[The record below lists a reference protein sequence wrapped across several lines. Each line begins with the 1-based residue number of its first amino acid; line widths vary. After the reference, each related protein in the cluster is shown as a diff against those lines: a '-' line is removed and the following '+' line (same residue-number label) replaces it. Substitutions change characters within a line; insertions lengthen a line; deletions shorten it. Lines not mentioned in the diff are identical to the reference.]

1 MSDKY
6 SEAMNFM
13 IRRTIARLLAG
24 WVLAV
29 ASAHALSDTDGQN
42 IWQKRDGLSLTAA
55 AFNPNYET
63 KIRKSRGDT
72 DGSLISLE
80 DDLGLDDDDVI
91 PVLSLAFRPWAKHKF
106 FLSYMGMD
114 RDAQKVLSED
124 LSFDGI
130 TFPAGTDVD
139 TEFNID
145 MYRAGYTW
153 SFLQNE
159 SWELG
164 VSVGAYWVEMDMQ
177 MSAFKGFLDAD
188 YDESEP
194 FPMFGFS
201 GSWLLNDNWLIRG
214 TAEAF
219 RIDMG
224 DTEGDFYNV
233 RIEAEYAVT
242 ENISLG
248 AGYDLV
254 RIDVE
259 DTKKNNRVT
268 YDYDGAL
275 AFVRWHF

>member
-1 MSDKY
+1 M
-6 SEAMNFM
+6 
-13 IRRTIARLLAG
+13 RLLTITRILVGLLFIA
-24 WVLAV
+24 
-29 ASAHALSDTDGQN
+29 ASGQVLSDPGGQN
-42 IWQKRDGLSLTAA
+42 IWQQRDGLSVTAG
-55 AFNPNYET
+55 AFQPNYDT
-63 KIRKSRGDT
+63 KIRKSKGDT

-91 PVLSLAFRPWAKHKF
+91 PVLSLGFRPWAKHKF
-106 FLSYMGMD
+106 FFSYMGMD
-114 RDAQKVLSED
+114 RDAQEVLSED

-153 SFLQNE
+153 SFWQNE

-177 MSAFKGFLDAD
+177 LSALKGFLNAD
-188 YDESEP
+188 YDESEA

-219 RIDMG
+219 SIDMN
-224 DTEGDFYNV
+224 DTEGDFYNF

-242 ENISLG
+242 ETISIG

-259 DTKKNNRVT
+259 DTKKNNRVN